1 MTMDEREPGIY
12 VGGELVLPAADP
24 DQIEA
29 DLAAELAHDRARD
42 ALYEAVRQLDEAWH
56 RGGDHEDEHRA
67 LCDAW
72 DALML
77 APGPYGTSTGEG

>member
-1 MTMDEREPGIY
+1 MDKRGPGIY
-12 VGGELVLPAADP
+12 VEGNLILPAADP

-29 DLAAELAHDRARD
+29 DLAAELAYDRALL
-42 ALYEAVRQLDEAWH
+42 ALCEAVRRLDDAWH
-56 RGGDHEDEHRA
+56 RGGDHEAEHRA

-77 APGPYGTSTGEG
+77 APSPYGTSTGEG